1 MEEGTFSE
9 EEVHLLEAF
18 ANEAA
23 IAIENSRLYDAAVRG
38 LQIKSALLQ
47 EMNHRVR
54 NNLQTVAGLLSMQPR
69 RIRRQRGRDRG

>member
-23 IAIENSRLYDAAVRG
+23 IAIENSRLYTPRCAACR
-38 LQIKSALLQ
+38 S
-47 EMNHRVR
+47 NRPC
-54 NNLQTVAGLLSMQPR
+54 SR
-69 RIRRQRGRDRG
+69 R